1 MGQEITDSHFEGRDF
16 KHFSRRLQ
24 EETALLRRWI
34 EEGAFP
40 TVEYTGGFELEAWLV
55 DADARPAGIIEPYL
69 ELLDDP
75 LAVPELATFNLEING
90 TPQRLTG
97 SALTVLAHELEHT
110 WERCGRVA
118 EQLDARLAMIGILPT
133 AEPSDFTLANMSP
146 LHRYHALNEQVL
158 RMRRGRPL
166 ELEISGRDHLR
177 LAHEDVMLESAA
189 TAFQIHLQVNVA
201 DGPRYYNASKILSAP
216 MAAICANSPYLF
228 GHDLW
233 DETRIPLFEQ
243 AVAVGGPQH
252 EQRVTFGVRYIE
264 ESIAEYFQANL
275 ERYPVLL
282 PRVMEEPE
290 ESLSH
295 LRLHNGTIWR
305 WNRPLIGFDAAG
317 RPHLRIEH
325 RVAPAGPSAV
335 DSLANA
341 AFYFG
346 MAISLATRETPPER
360 ALPFAL
366 ARDNFYQAA
375 RSGLAAPVQWLGGAT
390 GTMSE
395 LCRELLLP
403 EARAGLMGL
412 GIDRDEAEHWLGII
426 EARVATGHNGAA
438 WQRAWV
444 RRHGPDMRGLA
455 EAYLERQQTG
465 APVHEWTV

>member
-16 KHFSRRLQ
+16 KHFARRLQ
-24 EETALLRRWI
+24 EETALLCRWI
-34 EEGAFP
+34 EDGAFLP
-40 TVEYTGGFELEAWLV
+40 VEHTGGFELEAWLV
-55 DADARPAGIIEPYL
+55 DANGRPAGIIESYL
-69 ELLDDP
+69 ERLHDP

-90 TPQRLTG
+90 TPQRLAG
-97 SALTVLAHELEHT
+97 SALTVLAQELEQT

-118 EQLDARLAMIGILPT
+118 AQLDARLAMIGILPT
-133 AEPSDFTLANMSP
+133 LEPSDFTLANMSP

-158 RMRRGRPL
+158 RLRHGRPL
-166 ELEISGRDHLR
+166 ELEIAGRDHLHM
-177 LAHEDVMLESAA
+177 AHEDVMLESAT
-189 TAFQIHLQVNVA
+189 TAFQIHLQVNV
-201 DGPRYYNASKILSAP
+201 DQGPRFYNASKILSAP

-228 GHDLW
+228 GRDLW

-243 AVAVGGPQH
+243 AVAVGGPQS

-282 PRVMEEPE
+282 PRVMDEPE
-290 ESLSH
+290 QLLPH

-305 WNRPLIGFDAAG
+305 WNRPLIGFDATG

-325 RVAPAGPSAV
+325 RVAPAGPSVV
-335 DSLANA
+335 DSIANA

-346 MAISLATRETPPER
+346 AAASLATREMPPER
-360 ALPFAL
+360 ELPFHL
-366 ARDNFYQAA
+366 ARDNFYRAA
-375 RSGLAAPVQWLGGAT
+375 RSGLTASVQWLGGAS

-403 EARAGLMGL
+403 EARAGLIGL

-426 EARVATGHNGAA
+426 EARVTTGRNGAA

-444 RRHGPDMRGLA
+444 QRHGPDMHGLA
-455 EAYLERQQTG
+455 EAYLERQESGT
-465 APVHEWTV
+465 PVHAWAV